1 MSFNRVRT
9 AGLWIDGSTFG
20 SAEIEQIDANLANAL
35 DMLDGGAYA
44 PQSSITVGGAPGVFW
59 EFAIPASFDD
69 RVDVFGSFAAYSDVF
84 LGGDGTESI
93 VANGHVDLLGVITV
107 GASGAD
113 AFTIEAFTTYNDLVT
128 HNGAVYYYDNVTFA
142 HGFDA
147 SGTILMHDG
156 SVVIGDS
163 GADALTVNAF
173 TTFND
178 IEIHNGSAYFYGTPT
193 FATPIEFSGTGKVK
207 WRTKS
212 ISVTG
217 NQTVVAA
224 NYDTVYIGPGTMAN
238 LNSIT
243 IDDTG
248 AEDGMRIEFANDDTG
263 ANIEVRTPAGSS
275 LYLLN
280 QPGSRHDVAYQR
292 IAGTWR
298 IVRYAKD

>member
-193 FATPIEFSGTGKVK
+193 FATPIEFDRVFRHRQGQVA
-207 WRTKS
+207 
-212 ISVTG
+212 
-217 NQTVVAA
+217 NQ
-224 NYDTVYIGPGTMAN
+224 
-238 LNSIT
+238 
-243 IDDTG
+243 IDQC
-248 AEDGMRIEFANDDTG
+248 DGQSDR
-263 ANIEVRTPAGSS
+263 RRCQLRHC
-275 LYLLN
+275 LYR
-280 QPGSRHDVAYQR
+280 PRHNGEPEQHHHR
-292 IAGTWR
+292 R
-298 IVRYAKD
+298 HRR